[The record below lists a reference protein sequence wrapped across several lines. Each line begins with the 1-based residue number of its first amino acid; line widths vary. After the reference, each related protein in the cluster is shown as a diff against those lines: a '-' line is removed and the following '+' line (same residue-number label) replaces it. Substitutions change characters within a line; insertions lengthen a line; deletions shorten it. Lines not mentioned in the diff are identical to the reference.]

1 MNYKTLII
9 DHLIGT
15 PKEKYEYLLKLEKEN
30 SEMKGALHNAASAFE
45 ALSKTA
51 NEVEYLSN
59 LKSIFEANRDVLSKY
74 KEKYENESK
83 SNI

>member
-1 MNYKTLII
+1 MQNYETMII

-30 SEMKGALHNAASAFE
+30 AEMKGALHNNFISFE

-51 NEVEYLSN
+51 SEVESLSN

-74 KEKYENESK
+74 KLF
-83 SNI
+83 

>member
-1 MNYKTLII
+1 MNYETLII

-30 SEMKGALHNAASAFE
+30 TEMKGVLSNVVGTFE

-51 NEVEYLSN
+51 NEVETLKN

-74 KEKYENESK
+74 KLL
-83 SNI
+83 

>member
-1 MNYKTLII
+1 MNNYETMII

-30 SEMKGALHNAASAFE
+30 AEMKGALSNVANTFE
-45 ALSKTA
+45 ALSETA
-51 NEVEYLSN
+51 NQVEAFSN

-74 KEKYENESK
+74 KLL
-83 SNI
+83 

>member
-1 MNYKTLII
+1 MNYETLII

-30 SEMKGALHNAASAFE
+30 AEMKGILSNVTNTFD
-45 ALSKTA
+45 ALSETA
-51 NEVEYLSN
+51 KQVEEFTN

-74 KEKYENESK
+74 KLL
-83 SNI
+83 